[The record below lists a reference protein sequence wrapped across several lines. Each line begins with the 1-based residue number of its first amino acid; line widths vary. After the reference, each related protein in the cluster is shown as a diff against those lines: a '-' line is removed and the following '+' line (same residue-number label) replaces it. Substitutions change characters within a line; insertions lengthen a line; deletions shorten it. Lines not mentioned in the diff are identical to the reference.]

1 MKIKSEKKEYQV
13 LGATSKTFSVDT
25 NDTMVIK
32 LLRDKMY
39 KNKIGAVAR
48 EISSNSR
55 DANREAGRGDTP
67 IVISIDN
74 DSNLLSSD
82 TSSISFQ
89 DNGVGIT
96 PERMDNIF
104 LKYGGSTKR
113 DTDEYT
119 GGFGIGAKT
128 PFAYTDNFYIST
140 VVEEKGK
147 RVEYLY
153 QAIITSDGKNEVSRM
168 IELGSSET
176 QDQTGTKITVPLK
189 TAEDRV
195 KFEKEIIYCTNFW
208 KVKPILKGFIKKHKT
223 QMVFEDENCI
233 IFKNSNQRTDDNAIF
248 NTNTKIIALID
259 EIPYQVNGDTLENE
273 LGVKIPKAN
282 SNKWLLKFNTGE
294 ITVSGSREDI
304 EYVETNLKNIYS
316 KTQEV
321 ANKGLELLK
330 DYQAKATNYL
340 EACVLAETLRTSMYS
355 YYSNNQNNQI
365 LEKLN
370 VDMGY
375 VKFIGETIEYKK
387 IGISNDS
394 DDLIFPSFEGVKTV
408 GQFNFS
414 TFDVRHYELD
424 NNGRMKQLNG
434 YYTNNVQSKVWSGIP
449 AYELDLAKIEPTRTA
464 RLKLNHSETGYVLI
478 KKLNFDEFRN
488 KQYSNKNVSKLI
500 FDERKKA
507 DEKTLELLG
516 MELTLYSEV
525 EKLKKE
531 KSGNKNTTDIVGVN
545 VRVLQK
551 VAYENSWGS
560 LTINYDKKG
569 EVFIE
574 ALPIINQNTTDEV
587 NVTSFCY
594 IEKAKLSDFKVE
606 RWSNREMINGIPTSL
621 DAVRRILL
629 ANGVQT
635 LGISSSKAGYFKN
648 VPTIQEA
655 LALLIKNDKSNK
667 ILNTIKASIIEQSG
681 LQHSEF
687 LSEINAK
694 QSVKSSINNLCEIY
708 NEVKQESQ
716 NCLSVKTMLNIFKG
730 KVDTKFLDTLNIQLD
745 KDFENDLK
753 LANKCLENNPI
764 LKLILQVK
772 NSSRGYAGG
781 VRLEN
786 NSTEFKAIEKSFI
799 DTCKVK

>member
-67 IVISIDN
+67 IVISIEN

-113 DTDEYT
+113 DTNEYT

-140 VVEEKGK
+140 IVEEKGK

-153 QAIITSDGKNEVSRM
+153 QAIITSDGNNEVSRM

-176 QDQTGTKITVPLK
+176 KNQTGTKITVPLK
-189 TAEDRV
+189 TEEDRV

-208 KVKPILKGFIKKHKT
+208 KVKPTLKGFIKSHKT
-223 QMVFEDENCI
+223 EKVFEDENCI
-233 IFKNSNQRTDDNAIF
+233 IFKNHNTDDDSIF
-248 NTNTKIIALID
+248 NSNTKIIALID
-259 EIPYQVNGDTLENE
+259 EIPYEVNGDIIENE
-273 LGVKIPKAN
+273 LGVKIPKTN

-316 KTQEV
+316 KIQEV

-330 DYQAKATNYL
+330 DYQAKANNYL
-340 EACVLAETLRTSMYS
+340 EACVLADVLRTATYS
-355 YYSNNQNNQI
+355 YYSHNKNNNKV

-370 VDMGY
+370 INRGY
-375 VKFIGETIEYKK
+375 VKFIGETLDYKK
-387 IGISNDS
+387 GDNNDE
-394 DDLIFPSFEGVKTV
+394 LTFPLFNGVKTV
-408 GQFNFS
+408 SQFSFS
-414 TFDVRHYELD
+414 TFDIRHYELD
-424 NNGRMKQLNG
+424 NNGRMKQNNA
-434 YYTNNVQSKVWSGIP
+434 YYSNSVQSKVWNGSP
-449 AYELDLAKIEPTRTA
+449 AYELDLAKVEPTRTA
-464 RLKLNHSETGYVLI
+464 RLKLNHSESGYVLI
-478 KKLNFDEFRN
+478 KKLTFEEFRN
-488 KQYSNKNVSKLI
+488 KQYGNAKLSHHFYSESRKN
-500 FDERKKA
+500 DEQ
-507 DEKTLELLG
+507 TLELIG
-516 MELTLYSEV
+516 MKLKLYSEV
-525 EKLKKE
+525 EKLRKE
-531 KSGNKNTTDIVGVN
+531 KSGNKNTTDIVGVS

-551 VAYENSWGS
+551 ISYENSWES
-560 LTINYDKKG
+560 MTVKYDKKG
-569 EVFIE
+569 EVFVE
-574 ALPIINQNTTDEV
+574 ALPTINQNTNDEI

-594 IEKAKLSDFKVE
+594 IEKDKLSDFKVE
-606 RWSNREMINGIPTSL
+606 RWSNKEVINGIPTSL

-635 LGISSSKAGYFKN
+635 LGISTSKAGYFKN

-681 LQHSEF
+681 LQHSDF

-708 NEVKQESQ
+708 NGVKNESE

-730 KVDTKFLDTLNIQLD
+730 KVDAKFLDTLSIQLD

-753 LANKCLENNPI
+753 LANKCLEKNPI

-772 NSSRGYAGG
+772 NSSRGYGG
-781 VRLEN
+781 GIRLEK
-786 NSTEFKAIEKSFI
+786 NSTQFKDIEKSFI